1 MIRRPG
7 RLHKRRTPTIFP
19 ADAPPAR
26 RPRGHPERLDHVAAR
41 FHRRRRARRPQGQR
55 RPGRRAARQ
64 RGELRHGGGVH
75 TERAPGRTRG
85 LRRRTP
91 GRATGP
97 DARGGDERAGRE
109 RLHRRAGLAAA
120 RAMAEAAEQAAS
132 LPPRTA
138 LVLSTGVIG
147 VALPLEQVAN
157 GLRVAAGRLTPD
169 GGPEAARAIMT
180 TDTRPKHCAVRFET
194 PAGMVTVGGIAKGAG
209 MIHPDMATLLAV
221 LTTDAVGE
229 PAGLQPL
236 LRRVADR
243 SFNAISVDG
252 DTSTNDTVLLLAG
265 GASGVDPSRDGAL
278 WKTFED
284 AVLQVARTLA
294 LAIVSDGEGASKLV
308 EIHVVGGGSE
318 VAARDVGRAIARST
332 LVKTAI
338 YGADPNW
345 GRILAAAGA
354 AGVPL
359 AVDRLSL
366 QVAAD
371 GEWLTLATGGATAH
385 ADPRAARAIFQQKTI
400 RLRVD
405 LGLGRAEAVV
415 WTCDLTPDYVRI
427 NADYTS

>member
-1 MIRRPG
+1 MTPLASALTEIPNGSVTSPRGFTAAAAHAGLKADDALDVALLVSATSCATAGVFTKNALRAAPVIYDADLLAERPG
-7 RLHKRRTPTIFP
+7 RMRAVAMNARVANACTG
-19 ADAPPAR
+19 AP
-26 RPRGHPERLDHVAAR
+26 
-41 FHRRRRARRPQGQR
+41 
-55 RPGRRAARQ
+55 
-64 RGELRHGGGVH
+64 
-75 TERAPGRTRG
+75 
-85 LRRRTP
+85 
-91 GRATGP
+91 
-97 DARGGDERAGRE
+97 
-109 RLHRRAGLAAA
+109 GLAAA
-120 RAMAEAAEQAAS
+120 RAMAQAAEQAAG
-132 LPPRTA
+132 LPARTA

-147 VALPLEQVAN
+147 VPLPHEQIAD
-157 GLRVAAGRLTPD
+157 GLRAAAGRLTPD
-169 GGPEAARAIMT
+169 GGPEVARAIMT

-194 PAGMVTVGGIAKGAG
+194 PAGIVTVGGVAKGAG

-294 LAIVSDGEGASKLV
+294 LAIVSDGEGASKV
-308 EIHVVGGGSE
+308 IEIQVVGGVSE
-318 VAARDVGRAIARST
+318 AAAREVGRAIARSA

-366 QVAAD
+366 QASAD

-385 ADPRAARAIFQQKTI
+385 ADLSVARAIFQQKTI
-400 RLRVD
+400 HLRVD

>member
-1 MIRRPG
+1 MSSAIPEIPNGSVTSPRGFTAAAAHAGLKTDGTPDVALLVSSTSCATAGVFTKNALRAEPVVYDADLLSERPG
-7 RLHKRRTPTIFP
+7 RMR
-19 ADAPPAR
+19 AVAMNAR
-26 RPRGHPERLDHVAAR
+26 VANAC
-41 FHRRRRARRPQGQR
+41 
-55 RPGRRAARQ
+55 
-64 RGELRHGGGVH
+64 
-75 TERAPGRTRG
+75 
-85 LRRRTP
+85 
-91 GRATGP
+91 TGS
-97 DARGGDERAGRE
+97 D
-109 RLHRRAGLAAA
+109 GLAAA
-120 RAMAEAAEQAAS
+120 RAMAQAAEQAAA
-132 LPPRTA
+132 LPTRTA

-147 VALPLEQVAN
+147 VPLPVAQIAD
-157 GLRVAAGRLTPD
+157 GLRQAATRLSAAG
-169 GGPEAARAIMT
+169 GVEAARAIMT

-194 PAGMVTVGGIAKGAG
+194 PGGLVTVGGIAKGAG